1 MPGRII
7 SQVKTY
13 ALHSSCED
21 SEKHYYYSF
30 RYSLLVTM
38 VTKLSWSR
46 IPYLRVSEE
55 MWQRWWCWGT
65 RERERD
71 RREQSES
78 SLSLFSTPHQWEVRR
93 RKEEKFQQNFC
104 VPFFFCHILY
114 TREYSVLVSFS
125 LSSFLMQRIVHAASL
140 LFISLLSFVNPFS
153 PRFWHQTVSVAYKA
167 HCEYVS
173 FLASW

>member
-13 ALHSSCED
+13 ALHSRCED

-65 RERERD
+65 RERKRQK
-71 RREQSES
+71 RAIGV
-78 SLSLFSTPHQWEVRR
+78 LSLLYATSMRRR

-125 LSSFLMQRIVHAASL
+125 LSSFLMQRIVQAASL

-167 HCEYVS
+167 HYEYVS